1 MKKQQ
6 IRAVALTT
14 VLSVGAFIGAAQ
26 ADQTLDNI
34 LKEGQAMTTAG
45 VQSQKRIDK
54 LQEETSDLYQEFRSV
69 NREIDGL
76 RVYNRQLER
85 QINNQLKVI
94 EDLTRSVDQVTVRE
108 RQMQPLILRMLDSLE
123 QFVELDVPFLK
134 DERQERI
141 TQLRNIQE
149 RADVSVAEKF
159 RQVLEAFKIEAEYG
173 RNSIVYEDSL
183 NIDGSE
189 KQVNML
195 MVGRIALVYQ
205 TKDWELTGVWDQ
217 KNRTWVE
224 LDRGTYA
231 NAVAASIK
239 VAEGGIPEMMR
250 LPSPAPEAVR

>member
-34 LKEGQAMTTAG
+34 LKEGQAMTAAG

-54 LQEETSDLYQEFRSV
+54 LQEETSDLYQEFKTVSK
-69 NREIDGL
+69 EIDGL

-85 QINNQLKVI
+85 QISSQQKVI
-94 EDLTRSVDQVTVRE
+94 ADLTRSIDQVTVRE

-123 QFVELDVPFLK
+123 QFVALDVPFLPA
-134 DERQERI
+134 ERQERI
-141 TQLRNIQE
+141 EQLRAVQE
-149 RADVSVAEKF
+149 RADISVAEKF
-159 RQVLEAFKIEAEYG
+159 RQVLEAYKIEAEYG
-173 RNSIVYEDSL
+173 RNSLVYEDSL
-183 NIDGSE
+183 NIGGSE

-205 TKDWELTGVWDQ
+205 TKDRELTGVWDQ

-231 NAVAASIK
+231 NAVASAIK

-250 LPSPAPEAVR
+250 LPIPAPEAVR